1 MDIWLIFHSF
11 CQFINEVTHLSSL
24 CELLDFRRN
33 IENVGQENPSYIIQD
48 ISRIP
53 LRREKRDEQGAG
65 KILYTVLC
73 TGLTESVLKP
83 TQVDWASSLR

>member
-33 IENVGQENPSYIIQD
+33 IENVWQENPPHIIQD
-48 ISRIP
+48 ISRIC
-53 LRREKRDEQGAG
+53 LRTEKGDEQGAG
-65 KILYTVLC
+65 KTLYARVSLC
-73 TGLTESVLKP
+73 STRNF
-83 TQVDWASSLR
+83 Q